1 MSGTPSIL
9 RSCDCCIASKVKCS
23 GGHPCT
29 RCAIRSVD
37 CFYRARKKR
46 LGTKMKQ
53 QLLLQ
58 GNPVAPAPA
67 LADDDGLCLDDD
79 GMDGGAKPSKRVE
92 PARPMEQFEQCIMS
106 KGQTFPAHERLA
118 WSVFF
123 TIYKNYRT
131 ECCREWFLHQLERL
145 SGKLKC
151 AAFGSFM
158 ERVKEDFPSHHHQT
172 NPNKECTMPT
182 NGSLHLHV
190 PGTVCS
196 AMAPRT
202 SPSSSASTSS
212 SPLSMVASPGNNSL
226 PDGSPQQSLEMRQL
240 FLSNFANVAS
250 LSITVTKEETV
261 TVVLNEHFVAQFG
274 VIEMKPFG
282 LLPWGADVLC
292 YVVPSEADVL
302 AFLQVCAINFPGG
315 SCGTNC
321 TRTVASTHTP
331 HVLLANG
338 DTVPCL
344 VKCVHRES
352 VCGVGRSRLHVDMT
366 FEPVVGKLPMFALE
380 DGEDGLGGEFELG
393 DGSSPY
399 LPLTD
404 LCMSG
409 NKPAATYSPF
419 TTTAAQAAGT
429 VGRDDPGE
437 ALFPELDFG
446 LEDDL
451 FFSDLF
457 EFASQEYDGVVVD
470 GDGLL

>member
-1 MSGTPSIL
+1 MSAAPSIL

-29 RCAIRSVD
+29 RCSIRSVD

-58 GNPVAPAPA
+58 GNPVAPAPDYD
-67 LADDDGLCLDDD
+67 LELPLDTNVLED
-79 GMDGGAKPSKRVE
+79 AKPNKRVE
-92 PARPMEQFEQCIMS
+92 VQPTRPMEQFEQCILS
-106 KGQTFPAHERLA
+106 KGQNFPAHERLA

-131 ECCREWFLHQLERL
+131 GCCREWFLHQLERL

-151 AAFGSFM
+151 ASFVDFM
-158 ERVKEDFPSHHHQT
+158 ERIKEDFPSHPT
-172 NPNKECTMPT
+172 NKECTTPT
-182 NGSLHLHV
+182 SGHGNLHLHV

-202 SPSSSASTSS
+202 VSSDS
-212 SPLSMVASPGNNSL
+212 SPLSLNSTTPSPGNNSQ

-240 FLSNFANVAS
+240 FLSNFTHVAS
-250 LSITVTKEETV
+250 LSITVTKEEVV
-261 TVVLNEHFVAQFG
+261 TVVLNEHFTTQFG
-274 VIEMKPFG
+274 VSEMKPFG

-292 YVVPSEADVL
+292 YVIPSEADVL

-331 HVLLANG
+331 HVLLPNG
-338 DTVPCL
+338 ETVPCL

-352 VCGVGRSRLHVDMT
+352 VCGGGKSKLHVDMT
-366 FEPVVGKLPMFALE
+366 FEPVVGKQPMFALE
-380 DGEDGLGGEFELG
+380 DGDDGLGMGL
-393 DGSSPY
+393 DSPY

-404 LCMSG
+404 LCMT
-409 NKPAATYSPF
+409 NKSPYSPF
-419 TTTAAQAAGT
+419 TTTAAQAAGV

-457 EFASQEYDGVVVD
+457 EFATQEYDSIGN
-470 GDGLL
+470 GGEEDGLL